1 VTEPDD
7 DRSFSTSA
15 SLAIIG
21 AAGIASA
28 AIGVALYFLALM
40 LEAALSSG

>member
-1 VTEPDD
+1 MTEPDD
-7 DRSFSTSA
+7 VRSFSTFA

-21 AAGIASA
+21 AAAAASA

-40 LEAALSSG
+40 LAGALGDG